1 MVPDRSYAGGGN
13 RMCKPDKALVALLDV
28 VAVSP
33 PRRPAPPRHSFIQ
46 HAGSAPPPAE
56 GCEEMAGGREAKIP
70 PVPSP
75 AAERERRGGGRDRR
89 GRLRVPPARG
99 PQPGQ
104 AAGGRFLRRCRGGV
118 LAVQGAA
125 GAVPARRP
133 LGPLPGRDPP
143 QQQRRQVL
151 RHQEGAVRLPDL
163 GGHGADAALRPEV
176 RPAVHAPWAQ

>member
-1 MVPDRSYAGGGN
+1 MSFSLSY
-13 RMCKPDKALVALLDV
+13 PP
-28 VAVSP
+28 SP
-33 PRRPAPPRHSFIQ
+33 QYRPTRPAPPRHSFIQ

-143 QQQRRQVL
+143 QQQRRQVQYFYFL
-151 RHQEGAVRLPDL
+151 ILMQMYFYFF
-163 GGHGADAALRPEV
+163 
-176 RPAVHAPWAQ
+176 